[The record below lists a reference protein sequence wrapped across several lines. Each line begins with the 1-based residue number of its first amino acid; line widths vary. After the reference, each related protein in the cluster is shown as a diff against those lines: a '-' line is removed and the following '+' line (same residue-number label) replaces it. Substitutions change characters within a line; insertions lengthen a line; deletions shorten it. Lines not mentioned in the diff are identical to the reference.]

1 MNWYIIAALA
11 ALLICII
18 SFAFQFFNLI
28 KAGAP
33 RDLSEKS
40 GDLSGAIL
48 YSYTKAMMPKHKESA
63 YLHMPTYAAG
73 LIYHMGTFLSLA
85 LFVALLIFRFA
96 GVEIPGIISLSI
108 AVLLI
113 ITSLSGFG
121 ILLKRIVKKDLRYL
135 SGPDDY
141 ISNLL
146 TTMIQLLSA
155 LYLLFPAT
163 EPVYFVFA
171 ALLFLWMP
179 VGKTKHVLYFFSAR
193 YHLGYFYGW
202 RGTWPE

>member
-85 LFVALLIFRFA
+85 LFGCTSNIQVCRGGDSRNYIFVNCCFVNNNLFVRFWYLTEKDCEK
-96 GVEIPGIISLSI
+96 GSQIS
-108 AVLLI
+108 
-113 ITSLSGFG
+113 FG
-121 ILLKRIVKKDLRYL
+121 
-135 SGPDDY
+135 
-141 ISNLL
+141 
-146 TTMIQLLSA
+146 T
-155 LYLLFPAT
+155 
-163 EPVYFVFA
+163 
-171 ALLFLWMP
+171 
-179 VGKTKHVLYFFSAR
+179 
-193 YHLGYFYGW
+193 
-202 RGTWPE
+202 